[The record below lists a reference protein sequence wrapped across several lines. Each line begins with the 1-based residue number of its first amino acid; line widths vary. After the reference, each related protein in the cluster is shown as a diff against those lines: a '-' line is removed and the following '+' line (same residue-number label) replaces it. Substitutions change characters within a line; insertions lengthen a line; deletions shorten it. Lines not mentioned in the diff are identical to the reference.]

1 MNFDEKIKEI
11 EQIVQELSEDLPME
25 NAVDKYQKGVVL
37 VKECLMNLEQS
48 KGEVYKVKQELDK
61 YIEERMK

>member
-1 MNFDEKIKEI
+1 MNFDEKINEI
-11 EQIVQELSEDLPME
+11 EQIVQELSQDLPME